1 MPSIVMVR
9 VGNPP
14 PASHPIRPL
23 MPDSGEYPRDF
34 MNVKG
39 FRGGGAPY
47 GSVRSNAPLKITMR
61 SRHAK
66 GRRVNVPIMFIALD
80 DAEESHSTHAAV
92 GHRLV
97 TNRPY

>member
-39 FRGGGAPY
+39 FRGGEAPY
-47 GSVRSNAPLKITMR
+47 GSVRSNASLKITIR
-61 SRHAK
+61 RRHAK

-80 DAEESHSTHAAV
+80 MPVKATLLTPLWATDWSRIV
-92 GHRLV
+92 R
-97 TNRPY
+97 